1 MATLAEPLPLT
12 HPLPIVGL
20 LCAVALLLLLLL
32 LLARRHVLQHAR
44 QEVPHLLVAADAAD
58 GHCVGIGGGGRVWS
72 AAG

>member
-44 QEVPHLLVAADAAD
+44 HEVAHLLVAADDA
-58 GHCVGIGGGGRVWS
+58 GHHVNAGGRGRIGSS
-72 AAG
+72 AG